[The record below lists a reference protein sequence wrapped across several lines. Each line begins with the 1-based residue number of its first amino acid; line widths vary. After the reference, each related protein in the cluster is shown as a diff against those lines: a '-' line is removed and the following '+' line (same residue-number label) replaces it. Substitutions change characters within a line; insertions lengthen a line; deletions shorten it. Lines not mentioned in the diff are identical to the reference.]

1 MSQILRKS
9 LTAWDACPADPPTPM
24 MNSRPPRSRKA
35 ASPRATSSIRSVSIA
50 SITETDSP
58 RNSLLKV
65 TVLALLF
72 CAADRKCVEAELV
85 FEHAYVA
92 GPEPG
97 PYQQRP
103 EVPRV

>member
-50 SITETDSP
+50 SITATDSP
-58 RNSLLKV
+58 RNSLLNV
-65 TVLALLF
+65 TVLGLPLG
-72 CAADRKCVEAELV
+72 AADRECVEAELV
-85 FEHAYVA
+85 FEDANVA
-92 GPEPG
+92 GAEPG
-97 PYQQRP
+97 LHQ
-103 EVPRV
+103 